1 MKLVFSETH
10 SDYSRYLYP
19 YVIWAFPEP
28 GERPLDFFR
37 RGFLPASPE
46 LDRYYLCRN
55 LRLPLTGW
63 RPSSENR
70 RVLRK
75 GEGIVAELIPRAAFD
90 YSPARRQAWKVY
102 ADRRFGDDVM
112 SFSRLD
118 RLMSSPVISHLLLYR
133 NQATG
138 HELGTA
144 LLFLAEP
151 DVAYYY
157 YAFYDLAHF
166 ERNLGLFMMTWAAGF
181 FAARGVA
188 HLHLG
193 TCYSRRA
200 LYKTQFK
207 GIQFCNG
214 FRWSED
220 LEELKYL
227 IERDVD
233 GVGKHLLDMPAYVER
248 FLGNAPVAAGLAS
261 QWRLN
266 PAPPPAG

>member
-1 MKLVFSETH
+1 MKLVFSEAR
-10 SDYSRYLYP
+10 SDYSQYLYP
-19 YVIWAFPEP
+19 YVVWAFPEA
-28 GERPLDFFR
+28 GERPVDFFR
-37 RGFLPASPE
+37 RGFLPASPD

-55 LRLPLTGW
+55 LRLPLAGW
-63 RPSSENR
+63 QPSSENR

-75 GEGIVAELIPRAAFD
+75 GEDLVAELIPRAAFE
-90 YSPARRQAWKVY
+90 YSPTRREAWKVY
-102 ADRRFGDDVM
+102 ADRRFGEDVM
-112 SFSRLD
+112 SFQRLD

-133 NQATG
+133 KQATG
-138 HELGTA
+138 QELGTA

-166 ERNLGLFMMTWAAGF
+166 ARNLGLFMMTWAVGF

-200 LYKTQFK
+200 LYKTQFQ
-207 GIQFCNG
+207 GVQFCNG
-214 FRWSED
+214 SRWSED

-233 GVGKHLLDMPAYVER
+233 GVGKHLLDVPAYVER
-248 FLGNAPVAAGLAS
+248 FLGNDPAAAGLTS
-261 QWRLN
+261 HWRLD
-266 PAPPPAG
+266 PAPPPAR